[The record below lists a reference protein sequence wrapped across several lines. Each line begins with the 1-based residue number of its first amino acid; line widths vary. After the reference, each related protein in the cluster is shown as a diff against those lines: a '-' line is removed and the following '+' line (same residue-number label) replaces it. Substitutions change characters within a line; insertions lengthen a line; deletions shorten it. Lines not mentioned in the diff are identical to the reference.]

1 MKKFLFLL
9 IPIVLGNLFLME
21 AFPVLQAREL
31 GCSKAPLNPN
41 LNPRASSE
49 LLYRLQKKKEITVI
63 ADITFCETVPVTEV
77 DLAALLRGRI
87 KEAKNLGLFSKKNE
101 ETRALMRNHAT
112 TPVELSLPVAT
123 KEKKWSFSLLKKK
136 DLEKLDARLKAALLS
151 EARSYAFFDADSAE
165 QTKWA
170 VGLGNSY
177 EGARLRLVSVRG
189 DRLSFEKRTGLPLF
203 ADQGG
208 VLTRRFFVTEIPALI
223 HITALTGTG
232 KTVPL
237 GEDETP

>member
-1 MKKFLFLL
+1 MKKILFLL
-9 IPIVLGNLFLME
+9 IPIVMGNLFLIE
-21 AFPVLQAREL
+21 AFPALEAREL
-31 GCSKAPLNPN
+31 GCSSVPLSPN
-41 LNPRASSE
+41 LNQEASSE

-63 ADITFCETVPVTEV
+63 ADITFGETVPVTEV
-77 DLAALLRGRI
+77 DIAALLRDRI
-87 KEAKNLGLFSKKNE
+87 KEAKNLGLFRKKNE

-112 TPVELSLPVAT
+112 TPVELSLPVTT
-123 KEKKWSFSLLKKK
+123 KEKKWTFPLLKKK

-177 EGARLRLVSVRG
+177 EGGRLRLVSVRG
-189 DRLSFEKRTGLPLF
+189 DRVSFEKRTGIALY

-208 VLTRRFFVTEIPALI
+208 VLTRRFFVTEIPALVR
-223 HITALTGTG
+223 ITALEGRG
-232 KTVPL
+232 ISVPIK
-237 GEDETP
+237 EAP